1 MEQEKSEE
9 ITKKLNDEHQHHYE
23 NKKIVD
29 EKLQG
34 NNIDADLEN
43 PDYILYAT
51 SNEKGECSIGQCTNS
66 IVNLLGYLKS
76 EIIGKKIEIL
86 MPKIFIEGHNKM
98 LAETIKKLHLKE
110 NSDRNSYREND
121 KKNILIICKSKMGY
135 LIPLTAKFN
144 IYEDADFSNS
154 FIIKSQMEAKDTK
167 SIYAYYIL
175 TKSDFSVDSI
185 SSSAINLGISID
197 LLNKYVIQLSIL
209 VRDANFEKIN
219 LLEKI
224 SEYEEEPKEIIWI
237 YPDIIYPKD
246 DTNKNRYEN
255 VQDLIN
261 NSYKKRLG
269 MQINCMRYHGVK

>member
-1 MEQEKSEE
+1 
-9 ITKKLNDEHQHHYE
+9 
-23 NKKIVD
+23 
-29 EKLQG
+29 
-34 NNIDADLEN
+34 
-43 PDYILYAT
+43 
-51 SNEKGECSIGQCTNS
+51 
-66 IVNLLGYLKS
+66 
-76 EIIGKKIEIL
+76 

-237 YPDIIYPKD
+237 YPDLIYPKD
-246 DTNKNRYEN
+246 DANKNRYEN

-269 MQINCMRYHGVK
+269 MQINCMRYHGGEVIGYVFKFLELKKKNDNKIILNEYIPNGKKEIIFDLLTLSYIRTVLVTEKTGKKLKGKRGNFRK